1 MKLNK
6 VIDLNKTVNEL
17 CTEDPAVIDIM
28 KEIGFEQITKP
39 GMLQT
44 AGRVMTIKK
53 GARMRGI
60 DLSNILQ
67 TFEKHGYTIKA

>member
-1 MKLNK
+1 MSKM
-6 VIDLNKTVNEL
+6 IDFNKTVNEL
-17 CTEDPAVIDIM
+17 CTEDPFVIEIM

-44 AGRVMTIKK
+44 AGRVMTITK

-60 DLSNILQ
+60 DLNTIKQ
-67 TFEKHGYTIKA
+67 TFEKHGYSVKE

>member
-1 MKLNK
+1 MIE
-6 VIDLNKTVNEL
+6 V
-17 CTEDPAVIDIM
+17 M

-44 AGRVMTIKK
+44 AGRVMTIAK

-60 DLSNILQ
+60 DLNKIKQ
-67 TFEKHGYTIKA
+67 TFEKHGYIVKE